1 MSTSRKLK
9 GRPFWGE
16 KQLSSLRTM
25 EHKSFSKKYR
35 LKQYSETCIKQNL
48 AEVIRESHLPKK
60 VLKMVWRRR
69 TCISVRNILFSGDPV
84 FPAWK
89 VSTDEKVVSGGPE
102 KTQKCCFIYF
112 LTGNFKKLFVN
123 HIGILFFPVW
133 VYLTKGHWTVLF
145 MLRLRGVSIN

>member
-16 KQLSSLRTM
+16 KQLSSLRITM

-60 VLKMVWRRR
+60 VLKMV
-69 TCISVRNILFSGDPV
+69 
-84 FPAWK
+84 
-89 VSTDEKVVSGGPE
+89 
-102 KTQKCCFIYF
+102 
-112 LTGNFKKLFVN
+112 
-123 HIGILFFPVW
+123 
-133 VYLTKGHWTVLF
+133 
-145 MLRLRGVSIN
+145 